1 MKNCP
6 GCSSRLDDSIG
17 LCPSCGYEF
26 QETGSK
32 TIMGFPAVTAADLSD
47 DSESAVDPAKQT
59 LFGFPA
65 QKGFASSF
73 EEPSEAEEDDATS
86 LIPADQLQREFE
98 DDEPQ
103 RALVEEI
110 KKPAP
115 KEESGAP
122 NIKAAWG
129 LDEDSEESRTSVMSA
144 KNAFGAPDE
153 PAGFSVRKE
162 DVEFPDHSTLMG
174 MNIADFERKAAAE
187 AAAADPTRSTQFA
200 MPAVQLDQPESKPKP
215 APTPE
220 LDSGP
225 ISDEIGAPTQMWNPS
240 DEIPEDATKEQ
251 REVLEKIRKGQMP
264 AEAKR
269 STQES
274 AKPGGQ
280 TLPSGP
286 KAGAPPAIN
295 VPNLDPADLRA
306 RLQAKLKSSSL
317 GELPEPSKSKLEM
330 PAEPQN
336 PPVPAE
342 SQPEP
347 EPQKDL
353 SSQGVLGKG
362 TYVVSRPK
370 EEAPVQIPDKAPIAK
385 LQLAPTQ
392 SEQPEPAAK
401 LPARGETPRAGV
413 VFSPEDE
420 EDFAFADT
428 SVVPSNLL
436 EGLSSEPARVDGR
449 PTDLFQ
455 QIEEEP
461 VQPQPIQVQPTQPA
475 QEPGRPLFPTPG
487 PAPETQGAV
496 EPALPPRDVQI
507 TPSPQ
512 PQTQPEHSSLV
523 QPTAQSQ
530 VDYGPVLLQRIPAVF
545 GALLLLI
552 SLVFGVVSGGAV
564 VLFASAVFGVLGIA
578 SLANTF
584 SGPPTSLRRVVWAA
598 IGIVGCGFGL
608 VTLFLDLVPVS
619 VGFPAF
625 CGGFALFLAS
635 IIRTLYDKLP
645 IQ

>member
-1 MKNCP
+1 
-6 GCSSRLDDSIG
+6 
-17 LCPSCGYEF
+17 
-26 QETGSK
+26 
-32 TIMGFPAVTAADLSD
+32 MGFPAVTAADLSD
-47 DSESAVDPAKQT
+47 DTESAVDPAKQT

-65 QKGFASSF
+65 QKGFAASF
-73 EEPSEAEEDDATS
+73 DEPSESEEDDATS

-98 DDEPQ
+98 DDRPQ
-103 RALVEEI
+103 RALVEEL

-115 KEESGAP
+115 KAESGAP

-129 LDEDSEESRTSVMSA
+129 LEEDSEESRTSVMSA

-174 MNIADFERKAAAE
+174 MNIADLERKAAAQNE
-187 AAAADPTRSTQFA
+187 TEPDQTRSTQFA
-200 MPAVQLDQPESKPKP
+200 MPAVQLDQSESKSEPK
-215 APTPE
+215 PE

-225 ISDEIGAPTQMWNPS
+225 ISDEVGAPTQMWNPS
-240 DEIPEDATKEQ
+240 DEIPDDASAAQ

-280 TLPSGP
+280 SLPSGP
-286 KAGAPPAIN
+286 KAGVPPAIN
-295 VPNLDPADLRA
+295 VPNLDPAVLRA

-317 GELPEPSKSKLEM
+317 SELPEPAKKETSEATKPEIPTDIM
-330 PAEPQN
+330 
-336 PPVPAE
+336 
-342 SQPEP
+342 PEP

-370 EEAPVQIPDKAPIAK
+370 EEAPVQIPDKAPISK
-385 LQLAPTQ
+385 LQLAPTPTQ
-392 SEQPEPAAK
+392 QPEPAAK
-401 LPARGETPRAGV
+401 VPARGETPRAGV

-428 SVVPSNLL
+428 SVVPNNLL
-436 EGLSSEPARVDGR
+436 DNLSTQPARVDGR

-455 QIEEEP
+455 QVEEEP
-461 VQPQPIQVQPTQPA
+461 AQPQPIEVHPTQPA

-487 PAPETQGAV
+487 PAPEAPEPV
-496 EPALPPRDVQI
+496 EPVLPPRDVQV
-507 TPSPQ
+507 TPNPL
-512 PQTQPEHSSLV
+512 PQTQPENSSLIQPVV
-523 QPTAQSQ
+523 QSP

-564 VLFASAVFGVLGIA
+564 VLFASGVFGVLGVA

>member
-1 MKNCP
+1 
-6 GCSSRLDDSIG
+6 
-17 LCPSCGYEF
+17 
-26 QETGSK
+26 
-32 TIMGFPAVTAADLSD
+32 MGFPAVTAADISD

-73 EEPSEAEEDDATS
+73 EEPSDAEEDATS

-98 DDEPQ
+98 DDKPQ

-115 KEESGAP
+115 KEEPGAP

-129 LDEDSEESRTSVMSA
+129 LEEDSEESRTSVMSA

-162 DVEFPDHSTLMG
+162 DVGFPDHSTLMG
-174 MNIADFERKAAAE
+174 MNIADFERKASAKAE
-187 AAAADPTRSTQFA
+187 PEADPTRSTQFA
-200 MPAVQLDQPESKPKP
+200 MPAVQFDSQESKPKP
-215 APTPE
+215 ASAPD

-240 DEIPEDATKEQ
+240 NEIPEDATKEQ

-264 AEAKR
+264 TEAKR

-286 KAGAPPAIN
+286 KSGAPPAIN

-317 GELPEPSKSKLEM
+317 SELPEPSKPKLEKL
-330 PAEPQN
+330 AEPQK
-336 PPVPAE
+336 PAVPAE
-342 SQPEP
+342 RQPEP

-370 EEAPVQIPDKAPIAK
+370 EEAPVQIPEKAPIAK

-401 LPARGETPRAGV
+401 VPARGETPRAGV
-413 VFSPEDE
+413 VFSPEDD

-428 SVVPSNLL
+428 SVVPGNLL

-455 QIEEEP
+455 QVEEEP
-461 VQPQPIQVQPTQPA
+461 AQPTPVP

-487 PAPETQGAV
+487 PAPEFETPRFDAPQAV
-496 EPALPPRDVQI
+496 APPLEEAVAPRDVQV

-512 PQTQPEHSSLV
+512 PQTQPEHSSLI

-552 SLVFGVVSGGAV
+552 SLVFGVLSGGAV

>member
-1 MKNCP
+1 
-6 GCSSRLDDSIG
+6 
-17 LCPSCGYEF
+17 
-26 QETGSK
+26 
-32 TIMGFPAVTAADLSD
+32 MGFPAVTAADLSD

-73 EEPSEAEEDDATS
+73 EEPSDAEEDATS

-98 DDEPQ
+98 DDKPQ

-110 KKPAP
+110 NKPAP
-115 KEESGAP
+115 KEEPGAP

-129 LDEDSEESRTSVMSA
+129 LEEDSEESRTSVMSA

-174 MNIADFERKAAAE
+174 MNIADLERKASAKAE
-187 AAAADPTRSTQFA
+187 PEADPTRSTQFA
-200 MPAVQLDQPESKPKP
+200 MPAVQFDSQESKPKP
-215 APTPE
+215 APAPE

-240 DEIPEDATKEQ
+240 NEIPEDATKEQ

-317 GELPEPSKSKLEM
+317 SELPEPSKPKLEM
-330 PAEPQN
+330 PAEPQK
-336 PPVPAE
+336 PTVPAE

-370 EEAPVQIPDKAPIAK
+370 EEAPVQIPEKAPIAK

-401 LPARGETPRAGV
+401 VPARGETPRAGV
-413 VFSPEDE
+413 VFSPEDD

-455 QIEEEP
+455 QVEEEP
-461 VQPQPIQVQPTQPA
+461 AQPTPVP

-487 PAPETQGAV
+487 PAPEFETPRLDAPQAV
-496 EPALPPRDVQI
+496 VPPLEEAVAPRDVQV

-512 PQTQPEHSSLV
+512 PQTQPEHSSLI

-552 SLVFGVVSGGAV
+552 SLVFGVLSGGAV